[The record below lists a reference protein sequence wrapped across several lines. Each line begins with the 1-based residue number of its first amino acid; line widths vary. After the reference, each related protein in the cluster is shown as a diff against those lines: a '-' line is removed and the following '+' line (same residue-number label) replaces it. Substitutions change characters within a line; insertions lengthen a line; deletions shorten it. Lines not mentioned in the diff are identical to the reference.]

1 MEVWGAI
8 ATLSVFAVGQLV
20 LGLVLVTRIT
30 TKLTV
35 DVANIKDLL
44 TRFVTLSEDHNER
57 VIRLEEQ
64 AHARDKASKEWHTK
78 IEGKFNELHERLGRM
93 ERRISE
99 KQ

>member
-8 ATLSVFAVGQLV
+8 ATLGVFAIGHLI

-35 DVANIKDLL
+35 DVVNIKDLL
-44 TRFVTLSEDHNER
+44 TRFVALSESHNER

-78 IEGKFNELHERLGRM
+78 VEGKFNGLHERLDRM

-99 KQ
+99 RQ